1 MRRIWII
8 ASLILIGCC
17 GYTTRAMLPAYMRTI
32 YVQPVENRTLRPLL
46 AENLR
51 DGVVLAFTRNGR
63 LRVSS
68 DPSADLSLTVTITSY
83 RRTAAVYD
91 ASRNV
96 SQWRYELRFEG
107 ECRDQV
113 KNTVLWDERK
123 TTSEVLDAELDE
135 EEGIRKLL
143 ERTADE
149 IVRSTLLAW

>member
-1 MRRIWII
+1 MRK
-8 ASLILIGCC
+8 ILVFGALLLVGCC
-17 GYTTRAMLPAYMRTI
+17 GYSTRALLPTYLKTI
-32 YVQPVENRTLRPLL
+32 HILRVENRTLRPLL
-46 AENLR
+46 AENLN
-51 DGVVLAFTRNGR
+51 DELVTAFTRNGR

-68 DPSADLSLTVTITSY
+68 DASADLSLNVSITSY

-96 SQWRYELRFEG
+96 TQWRYELRFEG

-123 TTSEVLDAELDE
+123 TASEVLDASMDE

-143 ERTADE
+143 ERAADE

>member
-32 YVQPVENRTLRPLL
+32 YVQPVENKTLRPLL

-51 DGVVLAFTRNGR
+51 DGLVLAFTRNGR

-83 RRTAAVYD
+83 KRTAAVYD
-91 ASRNV
+91 ASRNAV
-96 SQWRYELRFEG
+96 E
-107 ECRDQV
+107 
-113 KNTVLWDERK
+113 
-123 TTSEVLDAELDE
+123 
-135 EEGIRKLL
+135 I
-143 ERTADE
+143 RTA
-149 IVRSTLLAW
+149 L

>member
-1 MRRIWII
+1 M
-8 ASLILIGCC
+8 GCC
-17 GYTTRAMLPAYMRTI
+17 GYSTRALLPSYLKTI
-32 YVQPVENRTLRPLL
+32 YISEVENKTLRPLL

-51 DGVVLAFTRNGR
+51 DGLVLAFTRNGR

-68 DPSADLSLTVTITSY
+68 DASADLVLRISVTGY
-83 RRTAAVYD
+83 KRTAAVYD

-96 SQWRYELRFEG
+96 TQWKYELRFEG
-107 ECRDQV
+107 NCRDRV

-123 TTSEVLDAELDE
+123 TTSEVLDASLDE

-143 ERTADE
+143 ERAADE